1 LPTDLLAFYR
11 GGRDTEGRTLD
22 QILAWDDVELEYVH
36 DYIQWLFPTTRRSA
50 FNPVAPVL
58 TDEVISFFRRD
69 GALRDRL
76 LAAFDRM
83 LRFYGFVRVKGAVER
98 GPAWARR
105 SREWLAPGDHNLRR
119 ITRILDSLST
129 LGLGDE
135 ARAFL
140 RALEAL
146 DERERRAIGPLTYRY
161 WREATR

>member
-98 GPAWARR
+98 GPVLQDEDDPDEAAKRGPEYANGTVQRR
-105 SREWLAPGDHNLRR
+105 SLVQV
-119 ITRILDSLST
+119 
-129 LGLGDE
+129 
-135 ARAFL
+135 
-140 RALEAL
+140 
-146 DERERRAIGPLTYRY
+146 
-161 WREATR
+161 